1 LPIDPEFLTEQDIL
15 LIHTE
20 QIAEFGGAQGVRDPG
35 LLASALA
42 QPSATFGGTFLH
54 RDLHEMAAAYLY
66 HIAMDHAFV
75 DGNKR
80 TALIACLTFLDLNGV
95 RADRPEPALFDLTMA
110 VADGRVGK
118 DAIAERLRS
127 FFPPPGAERT
137 P

>member
-1 LPIDPEFLTEQDIL
+1 
-15 LIHTE
+15 
-20 QIAEFGGAQGVRDPG
+20 
-35 LLASALA
+35 
-42 QPSATFGGTFLH
+42 LH
-54 RDLHEMAAAYLY
+54 RHSRSRGPPSGERSF
-66 HIAMDHAFV
+66 IGTCTRWRRRIFTISPWTHAFV

-95 RADRPEPALFDLTMA
+95 RADRPEPGLFDLTMA